1 MIQILWNAAKV
12 ALRRKSIA
20 HIGKQEK
27 SQVNNLSLYLKELE
41 KGKRSKFSR
50 KREMIKIR
58 ERINEI

>member
-27 SQVNNLSLYLKELE
+27 SQVNNLSLHPKELE
-41 KGKRSKFSR
+41 KGENLVE
-50 KREMIKIR
+50 REK
-58 ERINEI
+58 